1 MKSCINCET
10 PNPDGWFYCKKCGNK
25 TSKPKF
31 TTNLYMISEI
41 GKRTDIEFS
50 ATTVE
55 EDIKQRNKEAG
66 YA

>member
-1 MKSCINCET
+1 M
-10 PNPDGWFYCKKCGNK
+10 
-25 TSKPKF
+25 
-31 TTNLYMISEI
+31 SEI

-55 EDIKQRNKEAG
+55 EDIKQRNKEVG